1 MLWNPVRMHLSV
13 SNRPSLG
20 ELYGQLRILCIL
32 TLPIYSLYLFVP
44 LDSLG
49 IIDYK
54 GLHLDISVTMLET
67 MS

>member
-1 MLWNPVRMHLSV
+1 MHLSV

-20 ELYGQLRILCIL
+20 GLYGQLRILCSLI
-32 TLPIYSLYLFVP
+32 LPIYSLYLFLP

-54 GLHLDISVTMLET
+54 VLHPDISVTMLET